1 MRCPFS
7 AYIAFMHLTIRQA
20 ATYFGVDEGL
30 VRRWI
35 ADRGLPVHRANERI
49 HLNAIE
55 VWEWAVERG
64 VPVSRS
70 LLDEARR
77 TPDEIPPLSQLLAV
91 GGIHRDVAGDDKAAV
106 LTSIVARLPLPSDVD
121 REHLLAVLEAREAMG
136 STGIGGGIA
145 IPHVRNPI
153 LLHVDRPLV
162 ALFLLRH
169 AVDFDSIDNQ
179 PVHAVFLVVSS
190 SIPVHLRI
198 LAELGFALRD
208 PKLRELLKQ
217 RAADDAVMA
226 RIADL
231 SVATTGQYRTQA
243 VP

>member
-1 MRCPFS
+1 MQ
-7 AYIAFMHLTIRQA
+7 LTVRQA
-20 ATYFGVDEGL
+20 ALYFGVAEDQ

-35 ADRGLPVHRANERI
+35 SNRGLPVHRANERL

-64 VPVSRS
+64 IPVSRS

-77 TPDEIPPLSQLLAV
+77 APEDVPPLLALLAE
-91 GGIHRDVAGDDKAAV
+91 GGIHRDVEGGDKGSV
-106 LTSIVARLPLPSDVD
+106 LASIVARLPLPHEVD
-121 REHLLAVLEAREAMG
+121 REHLLAVLEAREEMG
-136 STGIGGGIA
+136 STGIGQGIA

-169 AVDFDSIDNQ
+169 PVDFQSIDSQ

-208 PKLRELLKQ
+208 PELRDRLRRQASSEKILERIDEL
-217 RAADDAVMA
+217 AT
-226 RIADL
+226 
-231 SVATTGQYRTQA
+231 ATTAQYRAHT
-243 VP
+243 PR

>member
-1 MRCPFS
+1 MQ
-7 AYIAFMHLTIRQA
+7 LTIRQA
-20 ATYFGVDEGL
+20 ASYLNVNEGL

-35 ADRGLPVHRANERI
+35 ADRGLPVHRANERM

-55 VWEWAVERG
+55 LWEWAVARG
-64 VPVSRS
+64 VPVSRR

-77 TPDEIPPLSQLLAV
+77 APEDIPPLAQLLAV
-91 GGIHRDVAGDDKAAV
+91 GGIHRDIAGHDKASVLAAIVAG
-106 LTSIVARLPLPSDVD
+106 LPLPGDVD

-153 LLHVDRPLV
+153 LLHVNQPLV

-169 AVDFDSIDNQ
+169 PVDFDSIDNQ

-190 SIPVHLRI
+190 SIPMHLRI

-208 PKLRELLKQ
+208 PALRELLHAS
-217 RAADDAVMA
+217 AADAPIMD
-226 RIADL
+226 RIGDL
-231 SVATTGQYRTQA
+231 GLVTTGQYRIPA
-243 VP
+243 AP

>member
-1 MRCPFS
+1 MQ
-7 AYIAFMHLTIRQA
+7 LTVRQA
-20 ATYFGVDEGL
+20 AHYFGVGEDQ

-35 ADRGLPVHRANERI
+35 ANRGLPVHRANERM

-64 VPVSRS
+64 IPVSRS
-70 LLDEARR
+70 LLVEARR
-77 TPDEIPPLSQLLAV
+77 APEDVPPLLGLLAE
-91 GGIHRDVAGDDKAAV
+91 GGIHRDVEGSDKGAV
-106 LTSIVARLPLPSDVD
+106 LASIVARLPLPPDVD
-121 REHLLAVLEAREAMG
+121 REHLLAVLEAREEMG
-136 STGIGGGIA
+136 STGIGQGIA

-169 AVDFDSIDNQ
+169 PVDFESIDSQ

-208 PKLRELLKQ
+208 PGLRELLRG
-217 RAADDAVMA
+217 RASSEQILG
-226 RIADL
+226 RIDELAT
-231 SVATTGQYRTQA
+231 ATTAQHRAQTRR
-243 VP
+243 